1 MFKLLNRL
9 FGGRGKALRAAPVPV
24 RSQVSPTPSSS
35 PSSSSSANSAT
46 DAVDAAVRA
55 ATARQPLNRSAAP
68 EELCGLTPGMTPE
81 EIRDHLAM
89 LYKRHNRAASSLEAD
104 LREEAEIMLD
114 AVVRC
119 RETFLGVPAVPPPA
133 TAQSADAASS

>member
-9 FGGRGKALRAAPVPV
+9 FGSRGKAVRAAPVPS
-24 RSQVSPTPSSS
+24 RAP
-35 PSSSSSANSAT
+35 AG
-46 DAVDAAVRA
+46 A
-55 ATARQPLNRSAAP
+55 ATPTATPPAAADNAARAVVREASCRPILNRSAPP
-68 EELCGLTPGMTPE
+68 EEICGLTPGMSTE

-89 LYKRHNRAASSLEAD
+89 LYRRHNRAASSLDAD

-119 RETFLGVPAVPPPA
+119 RETFLGVPGPAAPPDV
-133 TAQSADAASS
+133 TAS

>member
-9 FGGRGKALRAAPVPV
+9 FGSRKPVRPAPVPPPPAAHGSAS
-24 RSQVSPTPSSS
+24 R
-35 PSSSSSANSAT
+35 SSAQQTSAPE
-46 DAVDAAVRA
+46 DPSAVAVRQA
-55 ATARQPLNRSAAP
+55 TNRPKIDPTARP
-68 EELCGLTPGMTPE
+68 EDLCGLTPGMTTE

-89 LYKRHNRAASSLEAD
+89 LYRRHNRAASSLEGD

-119 RETFLGVPAVPPPA
+119 RETFLGVPAAA
-133 TAQSADAASS
+133 TPSADS